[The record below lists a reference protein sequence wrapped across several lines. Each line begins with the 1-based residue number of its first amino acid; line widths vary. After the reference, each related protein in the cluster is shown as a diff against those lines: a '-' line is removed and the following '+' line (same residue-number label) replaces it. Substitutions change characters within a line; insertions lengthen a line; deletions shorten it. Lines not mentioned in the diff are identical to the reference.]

1 MKKNKGSQTLKKN
14 IFISLIALSLL
25 ASSSCFAEYPEENLI
40 YMGYSDELIDVVDE
54 EIGLTDFGS
63 EKEDEEYISEVDS
76 TVEQLKEL
84 GVSRSITENT
94 KIRTNILRQKN
105 EEFWNGVFARRENQD
120 ISGVVVSEET
130 KALIKSNIEKALT
143 DDGYKIV
150 QLDIIPLAEYST
162 KNAVRAVVR
171 VVKPMKTGS
180 YNEVQTR
187 LSSIKEICTKAAT
200 IDGHCML
207 SEMTTFIAENPK
219 NKYYYEKTILR

>member
-1 MKKNKGSQTLKKN
+1 MKKN
-14 IFISLIALSLL
+14 ISISLL
-25 ASSSCFAEYPEENLI
+25 ALCLLVSPVCFADYPEEDLI
-40 YMGYSDELIDVVDE
+40 FLGYSDELIDAVDK
-54 EIGLTDFGS
+54 EIGLTSFD
-63 EKEDEEYISEVDS
+63 DEEEDDDEDISESDS

-84 GVSRSITENT
+84 GVSRSLTENL
-94 KIRTNILRQKN
+94 KIRSKELRAKN
-105 EEFWNGVFARRENQD
+105 SEFWNRVLAKQEEPV
-120 ISGVVVSEET
+120 SGVIVSEET

-143 DDGYKIV
+143 DNGYKIV

-162 KNAVRAVVR
+162 KNAVRAVIR

-180 YNEVQTR
+180 YNEVHNR
-187 LSSIKEICTKAAT
+187 LNSIKDICTKAAT